1 MPVLFEGNCGRVSAI
16 ADRVATGAIQLAN
29 VSGAGGNI
37 SYQQHNTI
45 ITRLGCSMAGNFQFM
60 HTIGNDVYV
69 YTFGDRMGQVVLN
82 GLSFSAQCPDDGSQ
96 QHGFEKLMTWYRA
109 NRIASRKGAVRVIIG
124 RSTVLD
130 GFVTALTA
138 DLQDALHRTIQFQ
151 MTISML
157 PDVL

>member
-1 MPVLFEGNCGRVSAI
+1 
-16 ADRVATGAIQLAN
+16 
-29 VSGAGGNI
+29 
-37 SYQQHNTI
+37 
-45 ITRLGCSMAGNFQFM
+45 
-60 HTIGNDVYV
+60 
-69 YTFGDRMGQVVLN
+69 
-82 GLSFSAQCPDDGSQ
+82 LSFSGQCPDDGSQ

-109 NRIASRKGAVRVIIG
+109 NRIAARKGAVRVIIG

-138 DLQDALHRTIQFQ
+138 DVQDALHRTIQFQ